1 MPVEDGEWPKEGEV
15 LMCTVK
21 KVEKF
26 GAFLTLDEYGGKEGF
41 IHISEV
47 SPNWVKNIRDFFK
60 EGRKVVAKVTR
71 VDVSKQHIDMSL
83 KRTTEQR
90 KRYKVQQWKQRQ
102 KSTKLLE
109 LASKKV
115 GKTPEQAKT
124 EVVDKLLS
132 EYPDLYTGFEE
143 VVVGGKEV
151 LAKRGIAKDWIEAL
165 YPIIVSTIELHKVEI
180 EGYVSLQCF
189 EPNGVEVI
197 RGALSELTKPTDGE
211 KESKIAVQ
219 IIGPPR
225 YRVTVE
231 AEDYKTAE
239 SILQKRIGM
248 VESYLGKFDHTFAF
262 SRPSK

>member
-1 MPVEDGEWPKEGEV
+1 MSFDSEWPKEGEV
-15 LMCTVK
+15 VMCTVR

-26 GAFLTLDEYGGKEGF
+26 GAFLTLDEYGDKEGF

-71 VDVSKQHIDMSL
+71 VDVAKRHIDMSL
-83 KRTTEQR
+83 KRTTEQQ

-102 KSTKLLE
+102 KSLKLLE
-109 LASKKV
+109 LASKKL
-115 GKTPEQAKT
+115 GKTPEQAKS
-124 EVVDKLLS
+124 EVVDKLLA
-132 EYPDLYTGFEE
+132 EYPDVYSAFEE
-143 VVVGGKEV
+143 VVAGGKEV
-151 LAKRGIAKDWIEAL
+151 LEKRGISKDWIEAL

-180 EGYVSLQCF
+180 EGYISLQCF

-197 RGALSELTKPTDGE
+197 REALKELAKPTDGE
-211 KESKIAVQ
+211 KETKIAVQ

-231 AEDYKTAE
+231 ADDYKTAE
-239 SILQKRIGM
+239 STLQQRIAQM
-248 VESYLGKFDHTFAF
+248 ESYLKKFDHTFAF